1 MPFSFFSGG
10 GVGLKVRISLW
21 KEHETEFMEKS
32 QELASSLL
40 WFLASRIVMME
51 KVSPEYEMKQLDKC
65 RRAKTRSY
73 AILSH
78 CPLPLWAGDNNNK
91 VASPAA
97 VGQQLGSSG
106 FCWHFCFG
114 PGSWSLAIRMWKP
127 QRNAQLASNLN

>member
-1 MPFSFFSGG
+1 
-10 GVGLKVRISLW
+10 
-21 KEHETEFMEKS
+21 
-32 QELASSLL
+32 
-40 WFLASRIVMME
+40 MME

-97 VGQQLGSSG
+97 VRQQLGSSG

-114 PGSWSLAIRMWKP
+114 PSVLVLVLGHKDVEAPAKRTAGVELKLACTYNP
-127 QRNAQLASNLN
+127 LFTAPGQSSYP